1 MVWRTISKIRYILKF
16 ARVDKNQKEIVAALR
31 KAGAK
36 VKHVYTVKNLFDIL
50 VYYEGITYNVEIKYG
65 LKSTLTEG
73 EQQCKEDLESVNV
86 KYWIIYSVKDALKMI
101 GIK

>member
-1 MVWRTISKIRYILKF
+1 MKF

-31 KAGAK
+31 EAGAK

-50 VYYEGITYNVEIKYG
+50 VYYKGITYNVEIKDG
-65 LKSTLTEG
+65 LKSKLTEG
-73 EQQCKEDLESVNV
+73 ETKCKEDLESVNV
-86 KYWIIYSVKDALKMI
+86 KYWVIRSIKDALNMI

>member
-1 MVWRTISKIRYILKF
+1 MKF

-50 VYYEGITYNVEIKYG
+50 VYYKGITYNVEIKDG
-65 LKSTLTEG
+65 LKSKLTEG
-73 EQQCKEDLESVNV
+73 ETKCKEDLESVNV
-86 KYWIIYSVKDALKMI
+86 KYWIVRSIEDALNMI
-101 GIK
+101 KIK

>member
-1 MVWRTISKIRYILKF
+1 MKF

-31 KAGAK
+31 EAGAK

-50 VYYEGITYNVEIKYG
+50 VYYRGITYNVEIKDG
-65 LKSTLTEG
+65 LKSKLTEG
-73 EQQCKEDLESVNV
+73 ETKCKEDLESVNV
-86 KYWIIYSVKDALKMI
+86 KYWIIRSIKDALNMI

>member
-1 MVWRTISKIRYILKF
+1 MKF

-50 VYYEGITYNVEIKYG
+50 VYYEGITYNVEIKDG
-65 LKSTLTEG
+65 LKSKLTEG
-73 EQQCKEDLESVNV
+73 ETKCKEDLESVNV
-86 KYWIIYSVKDALKMI
+86 KYWIVRSIEDALNMI
-101 GIK
+101 KIK

>member
-1 MVWRTISKIRYILKF
+1 MKF

-31 KAGAK
+31 EAGAK

-50 VYYEGITYNVEIKYG
+50 VYYRGITYNVEIKDG
-65 LKSTLTEG
+65 LKSKLTEG
-73 EQQCKEDLESVNV
+73 ETKCKEDLESVNV
-86 KYWIIYSVKDALKMI
+86 KYWVIRSVKDALNMI

>member
-1 MVWRTISKIRYILKF
+1 MKF

-50 VYYEGITYNVEIKYG
+50 VYYKGITYNVEIKDG
-65 LKSTLTEG
+65 LKSKLTEG
-73 EQQCKEDLESVNV
+73 ETKCKEDLESVNV
-86 KYWIIYSVKDALKMI
+86 KYWIVRSVEDALNMI
-101 GIK
+101 KIK